1 MLKYI
6 AISIIILLV
15 IFNLYLK
22 ISFPFWSAQPVFHL
36 YDLNHWI
43 FTNKIIAPDLP
54 NSNKYVKLLDIET
67 FPVKTAPKDIT
78 AKCASFIK
86 EHFLRNKYAE
96 YLPEYDDIFNYLQ
109 TAAPSYL
116 SIYSKPKL
124 LYDGDNPIVDRDIL
138 GVMTNRPLYISFN
151 NKNINL
157 TVGYVDNLCVH
168 SSNRKQGIAP
178 NLIQTQYYQ
187 IRHMND
193 KLKVYLFKREGDMTA
208 IVPLTTYKTFTYD
221 ISQFP
226 KLKIEYASMNL
237 VRITESNISL
247 FKDFIK
253 ANGKKFDCV
262 VNTELITIMKLL
274 KDENLIIYCLLENHN
289 VYALYIYRNT
299 PSIVENKAGIECIAT
314 INNCPHN
321 DTFYNGFCSSLR
333 RIKRKFEKDIL
344 WIENTSHSNIIIDNN
359 ERHNVIHKTTCPTA
373 FFLYNYA
380 SYSYTSNSC
389 LFLY

>member
-1 MLKYI
+1 MKLF
-6 AISIIILLV
+6 LL
-15 IFNLYLK
+15 
-22 ISFPFWSAQPVFHL
+22 
-36 YDLNHWI
+36 
-43 FTNKIIAPDLP
+43 
-54 NSNKYVKLLDIET
+54 
-67 FPVKTAPKDIT
+67 KTAPKDIT
-78 AKCASFIK
+78 AKCAAFIK

-109 TAAPSYL
+109 TAAHSYL

-221 ISQFP
+221 ISHFP
-226 KLKIEYASMNL
+226 KLKIEYASMKL

-274 KDENLIIYCLLENHN
+274 KDENLIIYSLLENHN